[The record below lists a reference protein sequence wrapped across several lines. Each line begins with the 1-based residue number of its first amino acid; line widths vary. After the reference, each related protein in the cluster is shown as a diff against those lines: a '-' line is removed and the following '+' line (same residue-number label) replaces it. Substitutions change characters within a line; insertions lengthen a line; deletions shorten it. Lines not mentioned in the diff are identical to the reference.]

1 MMSHI
6 YNLSTKFRSLFIF
19 NKDKRHAFL
28 ERRKTK
34 QIRINL
40 ENARPAHY
48 IPVRD
53 FNKLDVKSKS
63 VLIVELNDFHGTTL
77 PGFANYWSQAGYQCY
92 FLLRYENFLERPLER
107 LSIDYNAIVGDKS
120 QLIKALKHKEFL
132 NKFDFVFLNTTFV
145 WPEPIQPVWAL
156 VGNFPKGK
164 KGFFVV
170 EHNLDPYVKMFREED
185 LIQNGQLFTLLGFRK
200 TPMLFPDDIGSTSVH
215 VKNKDLIKFICVGT
229 IYPGNKNYSLLYDA
243 IRAAVKAGRTNFKI
257 LIIGNG
263 TLNDIPFDCQQY
275 FELLG
280 KTDYPTMYKAME
292 DADYYIP
299 LLDPYNLEHHKYLN
313 NWVTGSSIQIFGFLK
328 PAIINYL
335 FAKAYHLDSNN
346 SIIYNNIYFKDAFIE
361 AIDLS
366 EEGYLKL
373 VDGLNNTRN
382 QLHDASLNILL
393 QHIEKTNNYD

>member
-1 MMSHI
+1 MINNI
-6 YNLSTKFRSLFIF
+6 YNISTKFRSLFIL

-34 QIRINL
+34 LIRISL
-40 ENARPAHY
+40 EKGRPRHY
-48 IPVRD
+48 IPAGD
-53 FNKLDVKSKS
+53 FSKLDVKSKS
-63 VLIVELNDFHGTTL
+63 VLIVELNDFHGITL
-77 PGFANYWSQAGYQCY
+77 PGFANYWSQAGYHCY
-92 FLLRYENFLERPLER
+92 FLLRYENFVERPLER
-107 LSIDYNAIVGDKS
+107 LSIDYKAIVGDKW
-120 QLIKALKHKEFL
+120 QLINALKNKEFL
-132 NKFDFVFLNTTFV
+132 KKFDYVFLNTTFV
-145 WPEPIQPVWAL
+145 WPEPIRPAWAL
-156 VGNFPKGK
+156 VGDYPRGK

-170 EHNLDPYVKMFREED
+170 EHNLDPYVKMFQEDD

-200 TPMLFPDDIGSTSVH
+200 TTMLFPDDIGSTSSH

-243 IRAAVKAGRTNFKI
+243 IRSAVKAGRTNFKI

-335 FAKAYHLDSNN
+335 FARTYHLDSRN
-346 SIIYNNIYFKDAFIE
+346 SIIYSNICFKEAFIE

-366 EEGYLKL
+366 EDGYSKL
-373 VDGLNNTRN
+373 VDGLKNTRI
-382 QLHDASLNILL
+382 QLHDASLKNLL
-393 QHIEKTNNYD
+393 QHIENN